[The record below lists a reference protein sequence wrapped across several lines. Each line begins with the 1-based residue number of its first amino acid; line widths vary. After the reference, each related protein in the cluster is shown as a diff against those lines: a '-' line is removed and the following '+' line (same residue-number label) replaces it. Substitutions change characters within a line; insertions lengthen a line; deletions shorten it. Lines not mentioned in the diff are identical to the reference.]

1 MRKPVKKITQG
12 ATAAKRGGG
21 STFVGI
27 LIGLVLGLTIAL
39 GVAWY
44 INKLP
49 NPFREKSQAPAVPA
63 APKAETPAVV
73 AKAEPSK
80 EPADAAK
87 AKETKDAKE
96 IKDTVAEK
104 DKADKSKATPD
115 TSAKGDATAEKTA
128 EKSTPAARETF
139 FLQTGSF
146 QNAPDADS
154 LKARLALLGIEASIQ
169 ARTLPEKGVWHR
181 VRVGPYS
188 DVEELNRVRGILT
201 QNGIETALVKV
212 RETDK

>member
-1 MRKPVKKITQG
+1 MRKPATQS
-12 ATAAKRGGG
+12 AKSAKRGGG
-21 STFVGI
+21 STFIGI

-49 NPFREKSQAPAVPA
+49 NPFREKPQAPATPTP
-63 APKAETPAVV
+63 PKVETPAPPAVQAV
-73 AKAEPSK
+73 AKSEPSK
-80 EPADAAK
+80 EPAEASK
-87 AKETKDAKE
+87 AKDA
-96 IKDTVAEK
+96 VADK
-104 DKADKSKATPD
+104 DKKAQEPPAKS
-115 TSAKGDATAEKTA
+115 DATEKA
-128 EKSTPAARETF
+128 SEKSTPAAKETF

-188 DVEELNRVRGILT
+188 DVEELNRVRGVLT

-212 RETDK
+212 READK